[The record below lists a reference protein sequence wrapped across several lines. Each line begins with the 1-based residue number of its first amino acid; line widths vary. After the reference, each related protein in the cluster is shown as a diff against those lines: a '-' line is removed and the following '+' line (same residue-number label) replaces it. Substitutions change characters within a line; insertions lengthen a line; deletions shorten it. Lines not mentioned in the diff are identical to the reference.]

1 VAPRQNDEQRKEC
14 AMKAVLLI
22 LTIICGSACAA
33 PLSPRERD
41 TGIGYLVG
49 SGIGA
54 GIGVATGNPL
64 LGAVAGGP
72 VGALAGWGW
81 ARGYEQE
88 AALADL
94 QQRVAVQAEE
104 IRQLRAG
111 LRHLGQHE
119 WLEP

>member
-1 VAPRQNDEQRKEC
+1 MHRGKL
-14 AMKAVLLI
+14 LLI
-22 LTIICGSACAA
+22 ILSCSACAA

-41 TGIGYLVG
+41 TGIGYVVG

-88 AALADL
+88 AELADL
-94 QQRVAVQAEE
+94 HQRMAVQEE
-104 IRQLRAG
+104 EVRQLRTG
-111 LRHLGQHE
+111 LRRLGQHE

>member
-1 VAPRQNDEQRKEC
+1 
-14 AMKAVLLI
+14 MKTEVIVVLI
-22 LTIICGSACAA
+22 TWCSACAV

-49 SGIGA
+49 SGIGT

-88 AALADL
+88 EALAEL
-94 QQRVAVQAEE
+94 QTRVAVQEEE

-111 LRHLGQHE
+111 IQRLGRND

>member
-1 VAPRQNDEQRKEC
+1 
-14 AMKAVLLI
+14 MKAMLLGLMI
-22 LTIICGSACAA
+22 LCGSACAA
-33 PLSPRERD
+33 PLSSRERD
-41 TGIGYLVG
+41 TGIGYVVG

-64 LGAVAGGP
+64 LGAVVGGP

-88 AALADL
+88 ATLAEL
-94 QQRVAVQAEE
+94 QQRVTVQAEE
-104 IRQLRAG
+104 IRQLRTG
-111 LRHLGQHE
+111 LQRLGQHE

>member
-1 VAPRQNDEQRKEC
+1 MTAR
-14 AMKAVLLI
+14 MLLI
-22 LTIICGSACAA
+22 VFLWCSACAA

-41 TGIGYLVG
+41 TGLGYLVG

-54 GIGVATGNPL
+54 GIGVSTCNPL

-88 AALADL
+88 ATLAEL
-94 QQRVAVQAEE
+94 QTRMAQQEEE
-104 IRQLRAG
+104 IRHLRIG
-111 LRHLGQHE
+111 IQELGHHE

>member
-1 VAPRQNDEQRKEC
+1 
-14 AMKAVLLI
+14 MKRRLLVLIVLF
-22 LTIICGSACAA
+22 CSACAA

-41 TGIGYLVG
+41 TGIGYVVG

-64 LGAVAGGP
+64 LGAMAGGP

-88 AALADL
+88 ATLAAL
-94 QQRVAVQAEE
+94 QQRAAIHEEE
-104 IRQLRAG
+104 IRQLRTG
-111 LRHLGQHE
+111 LQRLGQHQ

>member
-1 VAPRQNDEQRKEC
+1 
-14 AMKAVLLI
+14 MKAVILLI
-22 LTIICGSACAA
+22 GLLWCSACAA

-88 AALADL
+88 ATLAEL
-94 QQRVAVQAEE
+94 QTRVAQQEDE
-104 IRQLRAG
+104 IRQLRIG
-111 LRHLGQHE
+111 IQQLGHHE

>member
-1 VAPRQNDEQRKEC
+1 MQRF
-14 AMKAVLLI
+14 VLLVVV
-22 LTIICGSACAA
+22 LCCSACAA
-33 PLSPRERD
+33 RLSPRERD

-49 SGIGA
+49 SGLGA

-72 VGALAGWGW
+72 AGAVAGWGW

-88 AALADL
+88 AQLADL
-94 QQRVAVQAEE
+94 ETRVVLQEEE
-104 IRQLRAG
+104 IRQLRSTVQRLG
-111 LRHLGQHE
+111 RHD

>member
-1 VAPRQNDEQRKEC
+1 
-14 AMKAVLLI
+14 MKALLLVLMMFYA
-22 LTIICGSACAA
+22 SACAA

-41 TGIGYLVG
+41 AGIGYVVG

-88 AALADL
+88 AALVDL

-104 IRQLRAG
+104 IRQLRTG
-111 LRHLGQHE
+111 LQRLGQHE

>member
-1 VAPRQNDEQRKEC
+1 MRRI
-14 AMKAVLLI
+14 LLMLI
-22 LTIICGSACAA
+22 MICCNACAA

-41 TGIGYLVG
+41 TGIGYVVG

-72 VGALAGWGW
+72 IGALAGWGW

-88 AALADL
+88 ASLAEL
-94 QQRVAVQAEE
+94 QQRTALQAEE
-104 IRQLRAG
+104 IRQLRTG
-111 LRHLGQHE
+111 LQRLGQHQ

>member
-1 VAPRQNDEQRKEC
+1 MDNP
-14 AMKAVLLI
+14 MKRMLLLI
-22 LTIICGSACAA
+22 VLCCSACAA

-41 TGIGYLVG
+41 TGIGYVVG
-49 SGIGA
+49 SGIGT

-88 AALADL
+88 ATLAGL
-94 QQRVAVQAEE
+94 QQRVAVQQEE
-104 IRQLRAG
+104 IRQLRTG
-111 LRHLGQHE
+111 LQQLGHRE
-119 WLEP
+119 WVEP